1 MQVGDYVQFFQLG
14 DAVGPP
20 CLPEAL
26 PTLHHPCSCPW
37 LPTTDHVSRSLLGL
51 VYVLVDDRRLGPRLE
66 LARLRTAPGRG
77 ARDVLGGAGGAGRPN
92 PAERL
97 FDALDAVLKENR
109 VGGQESPMLHDGHP
123 VVRSGL

>member
-1 MQVGDYVQFFQLG
+1 M
-14 DAVGPP
+14 
-20 CLPEAL
+20 
-26 PTLHHPCSCPW
+26 
-37 LPTTDHVSRSLLGL
+37 
-51 VYVLVDDRRLGPRLE
+51 LVDDRRLGPRLE

-109 VGGQESPMLHDGHP
+109 VGGQAADMSCNGHNG
-123 VVRSGL
+123 VVYRCVTKRDFGWCLCRAADPAA